1 MRRPMC
7 DFVDLA
13 KLAESMGFAAR
24 SFTPIEPAAG
34 VERLG
39 DLPPDAIVAIVFGPD
54 VAILLVTAGMLQ
66 NRIAATIPEHVRDF
80 AGWLAVAHLRCLA
93 ADPEYPV

>member
-1 MRRPMC
+1 MS

-13 KLAESMGFAAR
+13 KLAEAVGFASR

-34 VERLG
+34 AERLS

-54 VAILLVTAGMLQ
+54 GATLPITAGMVQ

-80 AGWLAVAHLRCLA
+80 ASWLAVAHLRCLIT
-93 ADPEYPV
+93 DPEYPT